1 MDKIA
6 INLWYVDI
14 WINELHYVVL
24 LSSGLSLSINI
35 FSAIKVSDSDR
46 NLAIISKLLGENR

>member
-1 MDKIA
+1 MDQIT

-24 LSSGLSLSINI
+24 LGSGLSLPINI
-35 FSAIKVSDSDR
+35 FSAMKVSDSDR
-46 NLAIISKLLGENR
+46 NLAIISKLLGKNR